1 MIIRIAILMNLFFFC
16 LNVFAKEESGKDE
29 VIWQSKSDGFTIQ
42 WTKNDITVSNQ
53 NQETVFSAATL
64 ANQQFTAD
72 FLREDD
78 CEYNRNF
85 ILLSVVGTIASLQD
99 SEDFYCQG
107 TPHPTIETRFMSI
120 DLAKAG
126 RKAKLTDLFA
136 EADILKAL
144 LADSVIKSALK
155 QAKPPQSPTTLKA
168 LHDTLELIQMP
179 IKECSYYLPADF
191 LNQFAFHHVKD
202 NQIAVRV
209 KLQPLA
215 PACQTKDRQLGFYLP
230 IPAKLQSTIEK
241 AQAGQVGFLMQTSST
256 VANKKTTTLQFSTRQ
271 ITANNSVATTDK
283 IKPQQSAEPI
293 SQRII
298 IISQARLR
306 AEANRDSQVVEKLP
320 LGMIVKQ
327 LARSKQPELIN
338 QVTDYWYQV
347 TTSTGKKGWIFGNL
361 TQPFQPQQRVEI
373 YQQLV
378 QTRQAKKLGLLEQI
392 ELINLLA
399 RAQEEVATSPEAA
412 AKLAWSQ
419 LWFLQKV
426 VEQIDDKF
434 PHKAWLAKQ
443 KQQEWIYHD
452 EIQGRWQVNV
462 SRGWQLHAK
471 YYPLPVADQIAWLAA
486 TMPLGGECE
495 GVFECHLTALEQTI
509 VRYLKY
515 HPTGKQVEPALDQL
529 IQFMDNS
536 LKDPKL
542 NVTAADQEL
551 PRLLAVLLATVEK
564 INSPRQ
570 AEIIAK
576 IKQLTQTITSI
587 VETK

>member
-1 MIIRIAILMNLFFFC
+1 MIIRIAMVMSLLLLC
-16 LNVFAKEESGKDE
+16 LNTLAKDKAGGKDE
-29 VIWQSKSDGFTIQ
+29 VIWQGKGNGFTIL
-42 WTKNDITVSNQ
+42 WTKQDITVTNQ
-53 NQETVFSAATL
+53 HQETVFSAATL

-72 FLREDD
+72 FLGEDD

-85 ILLSVVGTIASLQD
+85 IVLSVVGTIASLQD

-136 EADILKAL
+136 QADILKAL
-144 LADSVIKSALK
+144 LADSVIKSALE

-168 LHDTLELIQMP
+168 LHDTLELTQMP

-191 LNQFAFHHVKD
+191 LNQFAFHHVND

-209 KLQPLA
+209 NLQPSA
-215 PACQTKDRQLGFYLP
+215 PACQSMNMQLGFYLP
-230 IPAKLQSTIEK
+230 IPAKLQSTITQ
-241 AQAGQVGFLMQTSST
+241 AQTGKVGFLMQTSPT
-256 VANKKTTTLQFSTRQ
+256 VANKNTTTLQFSTRQ
-271 ITANNSVATTDK
+271 LTAKVAATDK
-283 IKPQQSAEPI
+283 VKSSPPTEPI

-298 IISQARLR
+298 KVSQARLR

-347 TTSTGKKGWIFGNL
+347 TTSTGKTGWIFGNL
-361 TQPFQPQQRVEI
+361 TQPFEPQKRAKI
-373 YQQLV
+373 YQQLA

-392 ELINLLA
+392 ELTELLD
-399 RAQEEVATSPEAA
+399 RAKEEVATPPEAA
-412 AKLAWSQ
+412 AKLAWFHLLS
-419 LWFLQKV
+419 LQKV
-426 VEQIDDKF
+426 VKQIDDKF

-443 KQQEWIYHD
+443 QQEWIYHD
-452 EIQGRWQVNV
+452 ETQGRWQVKV
-462 SRGWQLHAK
+462 ERGWQLHAK

-495 GVFECHLTALEQTI
+495 GVFECQLTALDQTI
-509 VRYLKY
+509 IRYLKY
-515 HPTGKQVEPALDQL
+515 HPTGKQVEPALEQL
-529 IQFMDNS
+529 IQFLDNS
-536 LKDPKL
+536 LEDNKL
-542 NVTAADQEL
+542 NLTAADREL
-551 PRLLAVLLATVEK
+551 PRLLAVLSATVEK
-564 INSPRQ
+564 VKSSRQ
-570 AEIIAK
+570 AEVIAN
-576 IKQLTQTITSI
+576 IKKLTQKITS
-587 VETK
+587 VLEAK